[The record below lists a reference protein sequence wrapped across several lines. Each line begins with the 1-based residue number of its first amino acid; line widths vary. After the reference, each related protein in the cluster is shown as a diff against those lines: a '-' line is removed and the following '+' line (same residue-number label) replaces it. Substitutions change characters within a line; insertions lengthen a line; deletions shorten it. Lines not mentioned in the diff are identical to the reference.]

1 MRSRNQL
8 GPKVI
13 ASVVATVCLSL
24 AALSLAFPAS
34 VSADGSGDAEHG
46 GHQHTTTDRD
56 GETNAVDTTDSAA
69 HPPESPPTQEPPK
82 PQGSSAPPTRA
93 ELLMLWPQPELE
105 PGHDKCKR
113 FRGYPLPEW
122 CFGLSSWPVLKA
134 RAITAKVIGIRDAGP
149 RSPTRRKRVRASR
162 RKLGNCAIK
171 APTGGVVLNGKESS
185 LIGGG
190 GTP

>member
-13 ASVVATVCLSL
+13 ASVVATVFLSL

-34 VSADGSGDAEHG
+34 VSADGSGDAGRG
-46 GHQHTTTDRD
+46 GHQHITTDRD
-56 GETNAVDTTDSAA
+56 SETTVVGTTDSAA
-69 HPPESPPTQEPPK
+69 HPPESPPRQEPPK

-113 FRGYPLPEW
+113 FRGYPLPVW

-134 RAITAKVIGIRDAGP
+134 RAVTAKVIGIRDGGP
-149 RSPTRRKRVRASR
+149 RSPTRRKRVRTSG

-171 APTGGVVLNGKESS
+171 ARTGGVVLNGKD
-185 LIGGG
+185 ITHRRG